1 MPKKGAKQVKNSNK
15 HSKYGQAAME
25 YLMTYGWAIL
35 VVLTIIA
42 ILAFV
47 VRPQPIETCQVQT
60 PFECVSG
67 AYVLTADTSTLII
80 SVKNNGWEQ
89 IQLLQT
95 SCGLNDTGG
104 YIDPTPANWTT
115 GKAYNLSVGQTYNL
129 KFNCTMSPKLDPYAK
144 VGQDVFQTDV
154 YVTYNPRSSDTSIN
168 KTTSIRIAAKYG

>member
-60 PFECVSG
+60 PFECVPGS
-67 AYVLTADTSTLII
+67 YVLTQTTDTLIVT
-80 SVKNNGWEQ
+80 VKNSGWEQ

-95 SCGLNDTGG
+95 ACGYDDVNKT
-104 YIDPTPANWTT
+104 YVNPTPANWATA
-115 GKAYNLSVGQTYNL
+115 GAKNLSVGESFNL
-129 KFNCTMSPKLDPYAK
+129 KFNCTGKTDSYAK
-144 VGQDVFQTDV
+144 IGQDVFQSEV
-154 YVTYNPRSSDTSIN
+154 YVTYYPRSSDPTIN
-168 KTTSIRIAAKYG
+168 

>member
-60 PFECVSG
+60 PFECVPGS
-67 AYVLTADTSTLII
+67 YVLTQATDTLIVSI
-80 SVKNNGWEQ
+80 KNNGWEQ

-95 SCGLNDTGG
+95 ACGYDEVAKAYVN
-104 YIDPTPANWTT
+104 PTPMAKNF
-115 GKAYNLSVGQTYNL
+115 SVGETYNL
-129 KFNCTMSPKLDPYAK
+129 RFNCTGKTDSYAK
-144 VGQDVFQTDV
+144 IGQDVFQSEV
-154 YVTYNPRSSDTSIN
+154 YVTYYPRASDSTIN